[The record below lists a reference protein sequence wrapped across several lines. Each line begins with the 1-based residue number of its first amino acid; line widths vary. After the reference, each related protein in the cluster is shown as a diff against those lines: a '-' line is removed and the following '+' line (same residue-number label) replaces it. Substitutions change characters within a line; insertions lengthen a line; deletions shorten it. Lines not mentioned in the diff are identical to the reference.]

1 MWELMVCRWRVYFR
15 QGNVEVWVDINDF
28 GLELLSGGKHGEKR
42 LLTAGYVRVG
52 DDYSRARDKKSRTRL
67 VEPFQ
72 VSFGAQHLRTKAHA
86 EGWRLY
92 LIHLQRPRP

>member
-42 LLTAGYVRVG
+42 LLTAG
-52 DDYSRARDKKSRTRL
+52 
-67 VEPFQ
+67 
-72 VSFGAQHLRTKAHA
+72 
-86 EGWRLY
+86 
-92 LIHLQRPRP
+92 